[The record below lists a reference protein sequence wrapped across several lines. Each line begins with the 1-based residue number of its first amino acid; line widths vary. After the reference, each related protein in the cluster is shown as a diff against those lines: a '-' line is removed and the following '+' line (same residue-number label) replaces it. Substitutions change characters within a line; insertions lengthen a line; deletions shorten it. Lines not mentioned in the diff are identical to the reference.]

1 MTADSRV
8 VLAFDFGLRRIGV
21 ATGNL
26 LTRTATPL
34 ATLRTSGAIPWGD
47 LDALVHDW
55 QPDKLV
61 VGVPSRD
68 ATRPIEARIH
78 EFIAALASRYTIE
91 VDSVDEAL
99 SSAAARS
106 TLRERRRSGHLR
118 RRVHKDRIDRHA
130 ACLIAEQWMSRH

>member
-1 MTADSRV
+1 MTAGSRV

-34 ATLRTSGAIPWGD
+34 TTLRASGDVPWGE
-47 LDALVHDW
+47 LDALVRDW
-55 QPDKLV
+55 QPDTLV
-61 VGVPSRD
+61 VGVPNRD
-68 ATRPIEARIH
+68 ATRPIETRIH
-78 EFIAALASRYTIE
+78 EFIAALASRYAID

-106 TLRERRRSGHLR
+106 ALREHRRSGHLR